1 MGEQIGSDV
10 DILIVRQDEEGDS
23 IHQSSP
29 FQPRIN
35 FFFFFFFFLGNIKY
49 DDYGDGCHFKFEF
62 RSFISLSFRESASG
76 LKMEG
81 ELTSVVV

>member
-29 FQPRIN
+29 FQPRLNLFI
-35 FFFFFFFFLGNIKY
+35 LGNIKY

>member
-1 MGEQIGSDV
+1 MRLTWASKLGVMLTFSLYAKMKKV
-10 DILIVRQDEEGDS
+10 ILSIVIQKIQTS
-23 IHQSSP
+23 
-29 FQPRIN
+29 
-35 FFFFFFFFLGNIKY
+35 
-49 DDYGDGCHFKFEF
+49 DYGDGCHFKFEF

>member
-1 MGEQIGSDV
+1 MLTFSLYAKMKKV
-10 DILIVRQDEEGDS
+10 ILS
-23 IHQSSP
+23 IRVLPSKQGL
-29 FQPRIN
+29 I
-35 FFFFFFFFLGNIKY
+35 FFILGNIKY

-81 ELTSVVV
+81 ELTSVVVWGVGWRQDATHS